1 MPHAKPDPFGP
12 YASPEELAKGRRRA
26 LVNLAVAAVAFTL
39 SLVAH
44 GAVGDDRLVA
54 TYLLAGA
61 LFLAN
66 AVGPLLRVGRTGEFE
81 RVD

>member
-12 YASPEELAKGRRRA
+12 YASPEELARGKRRA
-26 LVNLAVAAVAFTL
+26 LVNLVVAAVAFTL

-44 GAVGDDRLVA
+44 GMVGDDRLVM
-54 TYLLAGA
+54 TYLLAGS

-66 AVGPLLRVGRTGEFE
+66 AAGALLRAGRTGELE